1 MGAYIVTKATE
12 RSRGPDLHDVSEW
25 MGACLNDLG
34 YLVRLVWT
42 RGAAPRQLRLTVQAY
57 TVVDGRARVAAEHY
71 EVWPSRHAKTPEAL
85 MLNALIRLED
95 KARLV
100 REQERATA

>member
-1 MGAYIVTKATE
+1 MTKPTE

-42 RGAAPRQLRLTVQAY
+42 RGARARELRLTVQAY
-57 TVVDGRARVAAEHY
+57 TVVDGRAVVACDHY

-85 MLNALIRLED
+85 MLNALIKLED

-100 REQERATA
+100 RQQERERSL